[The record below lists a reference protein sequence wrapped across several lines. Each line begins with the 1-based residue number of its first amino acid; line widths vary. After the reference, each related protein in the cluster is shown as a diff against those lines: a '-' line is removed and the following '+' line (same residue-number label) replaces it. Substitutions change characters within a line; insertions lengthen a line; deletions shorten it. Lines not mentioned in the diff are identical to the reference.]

1 MALQVSHPDNA
12 FEIDAST
19 PFACMIWDTDSGYS
33 VNEMS
38 GVAEAVLHAGCRY
51 VVCGGS
57 KCELWHDIFDEVQ
70 VEISLKVDQD
80 QLQDFPLVMTTWH
93 TDDPPAEVTNFLVNY
108 ANFDGLVFED
118 YLLLT
123 TGSQDNLDEIKQ
135 ALTRSAL
142 YLDEED

>member
-1 MALQVSHPDNA
+1 
-12 FEIDAST
+12 
-19 PFACMIWDTDSGYS
+19 
-33 VNEMS
+33 
-38 GVAEAVLHAGCRY
+38 
-51 VVCGGS
+51 
-57 KCELWHDIFDEVQ
+57 
-70 VEISLKVDQD
+70 
-80 QLQDFPLVMTTWH
+80 MTTWH

-135 ALTRSAL
+135 ALIRSAL